1 MSVRISG
8 GTHRGR
14 LIRTD
19 RERSLRP
26 TSERVRGALFSILGR
41 SAIEGVRVLDL
52 YAGTGALGIEALSR
66 GAAWADFVESNGR
79 RCRQLARNLGD
90 LDMDKR
96 SRVLCGTVERMLGG
110 IAGEYGLVLA
120 DPPYQSVPWQAMLP
134 RLAERG
140 LVADSGVVVAE
151 HHSNEPLENGYGS
164 LRQFDSRRYG
174 DTSITFYAVGETGG

>member
-19 RERSLRP
+19 RQRGLRP

-66 GAAWADFVESNGR
+66 GAAWADFVESDGR
-79 RCRQLARNLGD
+79 RCRQLAGNLGELG
-90 LDMDKR
+90 LDDR
-96 SRVLCGTVERMLGG
+96 GRVLCGRVDRVLGG
-110 IAGEYGLVLA
+110 MRGEYGLVMA
-120 DPPYQSVPWQAMLP
+120 DPPYRAAPWQATLT

-140 LVADSGVVVAE
+140 LVSEGGVVVAE
-151 HHSNEPLENGYGS
+151 HRSGQPLEAGYGS
-164 LRQFDSRRYG
+164 LRRVESRRYG
-174 DTSITFYAVGETGG
+174 DTSITFYKVGENGG

>member
-120 DPPYQSVPWQAMLP
+120 DPPYQSAPWQAMLP

-151 HHSNEPLENGYGS
+151 HHSNKPLENGYGS

>member
-19 RERSLRP
+19 RQRGLRP

-66 GAAWADFVESNGR
+66 GAAWADFVESDTR
-79 RCRQLARNLGD
+79 RCRQLARNLGE
-90 LDMDKR
+90 LDMDDR
-96 SRVLCGTVERMLGG
+96 GRVLCGRVERMLGG
-110 IAGEYGLVLA
+110 MCGEYGLVMA
-120 DPPYQSVPWQAMLP
+120 DPPYESTSWEATLSQLSK
-134 RLAERG
+134 RG
-140 LVADSGVVVAE
+140 LVAEGGVVVAE
-151 HHSNEPLENGYGS
+151 HRSSQSLETGYGS
-164 LRQFDSRRYG
+164 LRRVDSRRYG
-174 DTSITFYAVGETGG
+174 DTAITFYKVGENGG

>member
-1 MSVRISG
+1 M
-8 GTHRGR
+8 
-14 LIRTD
+14 
-19 RERSLRP
+19 
-26 TSERVRGALFSILGR
+26 FSILGR

-120 DPPYQSVPWQAMLP
+120 DPPYQSAPWQAMLP

>member
-110 IAGEYGLVLA
+110 IAGGYGLVLA
-120 DPPYQSVPWQAMLP
+120 DPPYQSAPWQAMLP

>member
-1 MSVRISG
+1 M
-8 GTHRGR
+8 
-14 LIRTD
+14 
-19 RERSLRP
+19 
-26 TSERVRGALFSILGR
+26 FSILGR

-66 GAAWADFVESNGR
+66 GAAAWADFVESRGR

-90 LDMDKR
+90 LDLDKR
-96 SRVLCGTVERMLGG
+96 SRVHCGTVERMLGG
-110 IAGEYGLVLA
+110 ICGEYGLVLA
-120 DPPYQSVPWQAMLP
+120 DPPYQSALWQAMFS

-151 HHSNEPLENGYGS
+151 HRSSEPLENGYGS
-164 LRQFDSRRYG
+164 LRQMDSRRYG

>member
-19 RERSLRP
+19 RQRGLRP

-66 GAAWADFVESNGR
+66 GAAWADFVESDGR
-79 RCRQLARNLGD
+79 RCRQLARNLGE
-90 LDMDKR
+90 LDMDDR
-96 SRVLCGTVERMLGG
+96 GRVLCGRVERMLGG
-110 IAGEYGLVLA
+110 MCGEYGLVMA
-120 DPPYQSVPWQAMLP
+120 DPPYESTSWEATLSQLS
-134 RLAERG
+134 ERG
-140 LVADSGVVVAE
+140 LVAEGGVVVAE
-151 HHSNEPLENGYGS
+151 HRSSQSLETGYGS
-164 LRQFDSRRYG
+164 LRRVDSRRYG
-174 DTSITFYAVGETGG
+174 DTAITFYKVGENGG